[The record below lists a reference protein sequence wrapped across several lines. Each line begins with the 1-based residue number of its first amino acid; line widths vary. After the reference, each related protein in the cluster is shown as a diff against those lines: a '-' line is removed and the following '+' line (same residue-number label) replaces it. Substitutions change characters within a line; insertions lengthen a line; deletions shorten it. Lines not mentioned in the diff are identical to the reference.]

1 VNSARRRVVVTG
13 LGAVTPLGLTV
24 ADTWAGLVAGRS
36 GVAHITQF
44 DASSY
49 PVRIAGEVKG
59 FDAAN
64 YLNFKDAKR
73 MARCSHLA
81 VAAGQGAMADA
92 GLGPLV
98 PEPERSGTIMGVG
111 VGGLE
116 VALAGAETLRTKGLS
131 RVNPFALPASIPNMP
146 AHHISL
152 LFQCQGYSSTVATAC
167 AAGTQAIG
175 EGAEVIRRGAADL
188 VLAGGAEALLN
199 EVSFAGFIAMRALAA
214 DNDAPEKACKPFDVR
229 HDGFVMSEG
238 SAVFV
243 LESLEHA
250 LARGARIY
258 VEVIGYAACT
268 DAFHVAQPDP
278 EGLGA
283 ARTIR
288 WAIQNA
294 GIAPQEIDCINS
306 HGPGT
311 PLGDTAETKAI
322 KSVLGDHAYRTP
334 VHSTKSM
341 IGHAFGGAG
350 AIEAMV
356 CVKTIC
362 EGIIHPTVNL
372 EEPDPECDLD
382 YVPKVARRADVR
394 TVLSNSFGLGGQ
406 NACLILRRYES

>member
-1 VNSARRRVVVTG
+1 VNGTRRRVVVTG

-36 GVAHITQF
+36 GVALITSF
-44 DASSY
+44 DASSF

-59 FDAAN
+59 FDATN
-64 YLNFKDAKR
+64 YINFKEAKR

-81 VAAGQGAMADA
+81 VAAGLEAMADA

-98 PEPERSGTIMGVG
+98 PEPERSGTVMGVG
-111 VGGLE
+111 AGGLE
-116 VALAGAETLRTKGLS
+116 VAFAGIEAMRTKGLL

-152 LFQCQGYSSTVATAC
+152 LFQCQGYSSTVSTAC
-167 AAGTQAIG
+167 ASGTQAIG
-175 EGAEVIRRGAADL
+175 EGAEAIRRGAADL

-250 LARGARIY
+250 LARDARIY
-258 VEVIGYAACT
+258 AEVIGYAACT

-288 WAIQNA
+288 WAIENA

-311 PLGDTAETKAI
+311 PLGDIAETKAI
-322 KSVLGDHAYRTP
+322 KRVLGDHAYQVA

-356 CVKTIC
+356 GVKTIY
-362 EGIIHPTVNL
+362 EGIIHPTINH
-372 EEPDPECDLD
+372 EIPDPECDLD
-382 YVPKVARRADVR
+382 YVPKQARQADVR
-394 TVLSNSFGLGGQ
+394 TVLSDSFGLGGQ
-406 NACLILRRYES
+406 NACLVLRRYEA

>member
-1 VNSARRRVVVTG
+1 MNNTRRRVVITG

-36 GVAHITQF
+36 GVDYITLF

-49 PVRIAGEVKG
+49 PIRIAGEVKG

-64 YLNFKDAKR
+64 YIGFKEAKR
-73 MARCSHLA
+73 MARCSHLS
-81 VAAGQGAMADA
+81 VAAGLEAMADA

-111 VGGLE
+111 AGGWE
-116 VALAGAETLRTKGLS
+116 VAMAGIDALRTKGLS
-131 RVNPFALPASIPNMP
+131 RVNPFALPASLPNMP
-146 AHHISL
+146 AHHLSL
-152 LFQCQGYSSTVATAC
+152 LFQCQGYNGTVVTAC

-175 EGAEVIRRGAADL
+175 EATEVIRRGAADL
-188 VLAGGAEALLN
+188 MLTGGAEALIN
-199 EVSFAGFIAMRALAA
+199 EISFAGFIAMRALAA
-214 DNDAPEKACKPFDVR
+214 ENDPPEKACKPFDAR
-229 HDGFVMSEG
+229 HDGFIISEG
-238 SAVFV
+238 SAVLV

-250 LARGARIY
+250 LARGAHIY

-278 EGLGA
+278 EGIGA
-283 ARTIR
+283 ARTIH
-288 WAIQNA
+288 WALENA
-294 GIAPQEIDCINS
+294 GIAPEEIDCINS

-311 PLGDTAETKAI
+311 PLGDIAETKAI
-322 KSVLGDHAYRTP
+322 KRVLGDHAYRVP
-334 VHSTKSM
+334 VQSTKSM

-350 AIEAMV
+350 AIEGMV

-362 EGIIHPTVNL
+362 EGIIHPTINF
-372 EEPDPECDLD
+372 ETPDPECDLD
-382 YVPKVARRADVR
+382 YVPNQARRVDVR

-406 NACLILRRYES
+406 NACLVFRRYES

>member
-1 VNSARRRVVVTG
+1 MNGTRRRVVVTG

-36 GVAHITQF
+36 GVALITSF
-44 DASSY
+44 DASSF

-59 FDAAN
+59 FDATN
-64 YLNFKDAKR
+64 YINFKEAKR

-81 VAAGQGAMADA
+81 VAAGLEAMADA

-98 PEPERSGTIMGVG
+98 PEPERSGTVMGVG
-111 VGGLE
+111 AGGLE
-116 VALAGAETLRTKGLS
+116 VAFAGIEAMRTKGLL

-152 LFQCQGYSSTVATAC
+152 LFQCQGYSSTVSTAC
-167 AAGTQAIG
+167 ASGTQAIG
-175 EGAEVIRRGAADL
+175 EGAEAIRRGAADL

-243 LESLEHA
+243 LERLEHA
-250 LARGARIY
+250 LARDARIY
-258 VEVIGYAACT
+258 AEVIGYAACT

-288 WAIQNA
+288 WAIENA

-311 PLGDTAETKAI
+311 PLGDIAETKAI
-322 KSVLGDHAYRTP
+322 KRVLGDHAYQVA

-356 CVKTIC
+356 GVKTIY
-362 EGIIHPTVNL
+362 EGIIHPTINH
-372 EEPDPECDLD
+372 EIPDPECDLD
-382 YVPKVARRADVR
+382 YVPKQARQADVR
-394 TVLSNSFGLGGQ
+394 TVLSDSFGLGGQ
-406 NACLILRRYES
+406 NACLVLRRYEA